1 MYVVDFYLVHSIN
14 FYQFM
19 ICFFLEYLFYHMVWI
34 NKSIEILAIWP
45 S

>member
-14 FYQFM
+14 FYQF
-19 ICFFLEYLFYHMVWI
+19 LFYHMVWI